1 MVIGSEFM
9 SISQQ
14 LGEKI
19 REKIFGSALKMQHA
33 KERKISR
40 VNAEWSLKN

>member
-19 REKIFGSALKMQHA
+19 REKIFGSAFRACL
-33 KERKISR
+33 IS
-40 VNAEWSLKN
+40 L